1 MWNLSVLLLP
11 LKVSESTGQLLALS
25 AINKD
30 TCIQTVQCHFLLEK
44 YKIYT
49 FSCFFSFPVVFFK
62 IVQKGKLPGYKDI
75 KTFISAW
82 LYVHFSQL
90 SSGLGRSLVTVL
102 SLKNNKQSAKNKITF
117 NYISVVYYCTKANLD
132 LPLVDHCST
141 ALPIPMQIKHN
152 LPVFLPMP
160 LQRHLLLTLMNT
172 GLEIILTAVFKKE
185 NCCRRPSLLT

>member
-11 LKVSESTGQLLALS
+11 LTLFESTGLLLALS

-62 IVQKGKLPGYKDI
+62 IVQKGKLPRYKDI

-82 LYVHFSQL
+82 LYVHFS
-90 SSGLGRSLVTVL
+90 
-102 SLKNNKQSAKNKITF
+102 
-117 NYISVVYYCTKANLD
+117 
-132 LPLVDHCST
+132 
-141 ALPIPMQIKHN
+141 
-152 LPVFLPMP
+152 
-160 LQRHLLLTLMNT
+160 
-172 GLEIILTAVFKKE
+172 
-185 NCCRRPSLLT
+185 